1 MRRVFA
7 FFSRNLS
14 GDTPRLDFAA
24 ISKSFR
30 RANFFLDRKKSINMS
45 TPMKGHQISGVICII
60 RIEISASP
68 FDIILVD
75 AANVVNS
82 VYLNAEVTFG
92 SLRKCFRVGRLL
104 VAKLNFY

>member
-24 ISKSFR
+24 ILKSFR

-60 RIEISASP
+60 RIEISTSS
-68 FDIILVD
+68 FDIILAD
-75 AANVVNS
+75 AMIVVNS
-82 VYLNAEVTFG
+82 VYLNMRRDDIRKLVKMFPG
-92 SLRKCFRVGRLL
+92 SIFVGW
-104 VAKLNFY
+104 FF